1 MRIHL
6 EGRARVVG
14 DDINT
19 DYIIASTRKRDT
31 LDEQLL
37 KRYLLET
44 VDPAFAASVQ
54 PGDLLVAGANFGCGS
69 AMEIAATVI
78 LASGIKA
85 VVARSF
91 SRTFF
96 RNAINNGLLPVE
108 CETDGIGEGDRL
120 VVTLDGDGLD
130 VENLTRGRS
139 TGRGGAIADDGRHS
153 RRGRTR
159 GVHATRRVGVPDS
172 RAQDA
177 RQRNFGTRLLVGRR
191 LICAT
196 TNSLASRKR

>member
-6 EGRARVVG
+6 EGRARVLG
-14 DDINT
+14 DDVNT

-31 LDEQLL
+31 LDESLL

-44 VDPAFAASVQ
+44 LDPSFAASVR

-78 LASGIKA
+78 LASGIRA
-85 VVARSF
+85 VIARSF

-108 CETDGIGEGDRL
+108 AETRGIEEGDQL
-120 VVTLDGDGLD
+120 VVTLEERGLT
-130 VENLTRGRS
+130 VGNVTRGSQLEAKPLSPMMTRILDAGGLVEF
-139 TGRGGAIADDGRHS
+139 TRRGGW
-153 RRGRTR
+153 
-159 GVHATRRVGVPDS
+159 
-172 RAQDA
+172 
-177 RQRNFGTRLLVGRR
+177 GT
-191 LICAT
+191 
-196 TNSLASRKR
+196 